1 MGALTEKLRQ
11 RLRQYVTGDVQ
22 GFTQLHASEAER
34 LAEGI
39 FGEAML
45 HTIGY
50 AHLGVCPASTL
61 WHDLCRRLSSIH
73 SFDCCSSSWD
83 DLLALDKGH
92 ATQTLF
98 RLTLMPWCRQSTS
111 DTTHSSLCK
120 CL

>member
-34 LAEGI
+34 LAEGT

-50 AHLGVCPASTL
+50 AHPQLLPAFTL
-61 WHDLCRRLSSIH
+61 LHDP
-73 SFDCCSSSWD
+73 FQWP
-83 DLLALDKGH
+83 DKH
-92 ATQTLF
+92 TQL
-98 RLTLMPWCRQSTS
+98 
-111 DTTHSSLCK
+111 
-120 CL
+120 